1 MVNALFVQLYSMKKI
16 GWGVLLALAGVCTLQ
31 AQPSCPRSA
40 AEDSTHIMDQKYWDF
55 WNSDVQAKID
65 QNIEQYRKKDG
76 RVKVDPNVEVR
87 VEQLSH
93 SFIFGGNIFLF
104 GQLANAQQN
113 REYEQTFGTLFNA
126 ATIPFY
132 WKTLEPQPGHP
143 RYEAGSE
150 PIFRRP
156 PTDPIV
162 DFCEEHQILAKGHA
176 MIYGLRLYGHPDW
189 MPEDRQQMEQY
200 FEDHIRELAK
210 RYKGRVQMWD
220 VVNESVDQVNRGLMP
235 DDYTYK
241 CFRWAMKY
249 LPRTVELNSN
259 DVDLHDSV
267 PNINH
272 YVEIVR
278 DLVDRGIRIDHVGAQ
293 MHIFNPKESR
303 QIADGDSILYPEHLQ
318 EVMDCLRGTDR
329 PLHISELTIS
339 APDSTPEGSMIQA
352 ILARNLYRFWFS
364 DPDVTAI
371 TWWNVVDGGGA
382 PGEPS
387 YSGLYDQQMNRKPA
401 YGVLDELINKEWKT
415 DLTVQSDAEG
425 WVNFRGFTG
434 KYRISWTD
442 KKGKQHTK
450 EYVL

>member
-1 MVNALFVQLYSMKKI
+1 
-16 GWGVLLALAGVCTLQ
+16 
-31 AQPSCPRSA
+31 
-40 AEDSTHIMDQKYWDF
+40 
-55 WNSDVQAKID
+55 
-65 QNIEQYRKKDG
+65 
-76 RVKVDPNVEVR
+76 
-87 VEQLSH
+87 
-93 SFIFGGNIFLF
+93 
-104 GQLANAQQN
+104 
-113 REYEQTFGTLFNA
+113 
-126 ATIPFY
+126 
-132 WKTLEPQPGHP
+132 
-143 RYEAGSE
+143 
-150 PIFRRP
+150 
-156 PTDPIV
+156 
-162 DFCEEHQILAKGHA
+162 
-176 MIYGLRLYGHPDW
+176 
-189 MPEDRQQMEQY
+189 
-200 FEDHIRELAK
+200 
-210 RYKGRVQMWD
+210 
-220 VVNESVDQVNRGLMP
+220 
-235 DDYTYK
+235 
-241 CFRWAMKY
+241 MKY

-259 DVDLHDSV
+259 DVDLHVSV

-425 WVNFRGFTG
+425 WVKFRGFTG